1 MPGRRGCVRGSRMAE
16 RCSSKAMGEAHGHD
30 VCGICAKHMLPAA
43 GHLRRI
49 LETLGIERKPRD
61 VTPTLEQYLAEKE
74 RQTNVI
80 EPEDA
85 E

>member
-1 MPGRRGCVRGSRMAE
+1 
-16 RCSSKAMGEAHGHD
+16 MGEAHGHD

-74 RQTNVI
+74 R
-80 EPEDA
+80 
-85 E
+85 